1 VGVAAVSTF
10 GQLELL
16 KALGDNTRYA
26 IYLHL
31 ASASSARTTAEIAE
45 HLGLHPNTVRPH
57 LERLRDVGLIA
68 VRADARGEV
77 GRPQHRYSLAHDAPS
92 FGLEPPV
99 VQELSKLVLAM
110 ARRLGAIPGDAYEVG
125 FDRGAE
131 RAVYYA
137 DAPSSLEALVAE
149 LDRLGFDPAVF
160 DGADEDTAVVTF
172 TRCPFQAQVDEYP
185 DLVCSLH
192 HGLVSGLIE
201 EMSDATVA
209 EFCNRSHRTPCQVAV
224 RSR

>member
-1 VGVAAVSTF
+1 VAAVSTS

-31 ASASSARTTAEIAE
+31 ASASSARTTTEIAG

-57 LERLRDVGLIA
+57 LERLREVGLLA
-68 VRADARGEV
+68 VRVDGRGEV
-77 GRPQHRYSLAHDAPS
+77 GRPQHRYSLTADAPS
-92 FGLEPPV
+92 LGLEPPV
-99 VQELSKLVLAM
+99 VNELSKLVLSM
-110 ARRLGAIPGDAYEVG
+110 ARRLGAAPGDSYDVG
-125 FDRGAE
+125 FDRGAD
-131 RAVYYA
+131 RAVHYA
-137 DAPSSLEALVAE
+137 DAPSTLEALVAE

-160 DGADEDTAVVTF
+160 EGDDVDTAVVSF

-185 DLVCSLH
+185 DLICSLH

-201 EMSDATVA
+201 EMGDAAVA
-209 EFCNRSHRTPCQVAV
+209 EFCDRGHRTPCRVAV